1 MNATLRKSLVAAAA
15 AVSVAAAAFASDD
28 KAFAE
33 LKARYEKAAKN
44 HDDSGIRERRKI
56 VLALFDHLD
65 QKACRKLLREAFDGD
80 DAVDTRV
87 AVVQV
92 LGASGDPKDLDVLVA
107 GVGKDKKL
115 RGPSIALGEGL
126 SYTAPAAA
134 PAASAHAVELAA
146 KAKGDVRFALLE
158 GVGELGDPGVYDA
171 ILALGEK
178 WTPEEHFVVNT
189 ALGACGKEKAVAGL
203 VADAKSSVPLARLGA
218 VNGLARS
225 GAKESLAPLTDA
237 LHDLDPRVVE
247 TAAKALAAAKHAP
260 AAGALVDAMSTAPLR
275 LRWVLRESLAA
286 ILGKDVGLD
295 AAAWRAVVDGKKPEP
310 AAVPAGEPKLPQ
322 FFGIPVAS
330 DRVVVL
336 LDLGRRMSWMNRLTR
351 AQDGIVQYLESLDDT
366 IGFNVYGCTKT
377 ADRFSKGFCAGAAS
391 RGQAVAWVRKQLT
404 GGFFNMKTALLQV
417 LEDEPDADT
426 ILLATDSLPWG
437 EGAAES
443 AMEVLEVFRRA
454 NLTRHVRVNVAYV
467 IPGGRLATSEPEDEF
482 EDRATILKLLA
493 EGSGGKFVRI
503 EQ

>member
-15 AVSVAAAAFASDD
+15 AMSVVGAAFASDE

-33 LKARYEKAAKN
+33 LKAKYEKAAKN
-44 HDDSGIRERRKI
+44 HDDSGIRDRRKI
-56 VLALFDHLD
+56 LLALFDHLD

-134 PAASAHAVELAA
+134 AAASAHAVELAA
-146 KAKGDVRFALLE
+146 KAKGDVKLALLE
-158 GVGELGDPGVYDA
+158 GVGELGDPSVYEA
-171 ILALGEK
+171 LVALGEK
-178 WTPEEHFVVNT
+178 WLPEEHYVVNT
-189 ALGACGKEKAVAGL
+189 ALGSCGKEKAVAAL
-203 VADAKSSVPLARLGA
+203 VADAKSSIPLARLGA
-218 VNGLARS
+218 VSGLARS
-225 GAKESLAPLTDA
+225 GTKESLAPLTDA

-247 TAAKALAAAKHAP
+247 TAATALAAAKHTL
-260 AAGALVDAMSTAPLR
+260 AASAMVDAMSTAPLR
-275 LRWVLRESLAA
+275 LKYVLRASLAA
-286 ILGKDVGLD
+286 LLGKDVGLN
-295 AAAWRAVVDGKKPEP
+295 AAAWRDVIEGKKPEP
-310 AAVPAGEPKLPQ
+310 AVVPADQPKLPQ
-322 FFGIPVAS
+322 FFGISVAT

-336 LDLGRRMSWMNRLTR
+336 LDLGRRMSWQGRLTR
-351 AQDGIVQYLESLDDT
+351 AQEGIARYLEALDDT
-366 IGFNVYGCTKT
+366 VGFNVFGCTKT
-377 ADRFSKGFCAGAAS
+377 TDRFSKGLCAGAAS

-404 GGFFNMKTALLQV
+404 GGGFNLKTALLQV
-417 LEDEPDADT
+417 LDEEADVDT
-426 ILLATDSLPWG
+426 ILLATDSMPWG

-454 NLTRHVRVNVAYV
+454 NVTRRVRVHIAFV
-467 IPGGRLATSEPEDEF
+467 IPGGRVTTSEPEDEF

-493 EGSGGKFVRI
+493 EGSGGKFVRV